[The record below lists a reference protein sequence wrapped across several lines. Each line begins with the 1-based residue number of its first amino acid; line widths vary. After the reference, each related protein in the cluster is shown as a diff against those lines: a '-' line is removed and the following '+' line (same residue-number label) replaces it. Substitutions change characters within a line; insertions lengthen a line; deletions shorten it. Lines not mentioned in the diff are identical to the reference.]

1 MIQSERFDIQCFSK
15 GLVEVGSTLGVAA
28 HEAATRTCAWVIT
41 GGTASGVMDIVGKDR
56 LDGVGEL
63 DLLGFGMALSLPQS
77 N

>member
-1 MIQSERFDIQCFSK
+1 MLLEGPCRGGVDAA
-15 GLVEVGSTLGVAA
+15 LGVAA